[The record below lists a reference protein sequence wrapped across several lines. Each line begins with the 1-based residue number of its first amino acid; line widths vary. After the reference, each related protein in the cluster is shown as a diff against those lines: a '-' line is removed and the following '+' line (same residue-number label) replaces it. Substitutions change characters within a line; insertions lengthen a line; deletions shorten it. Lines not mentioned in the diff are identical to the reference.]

1 MSDHSK
7 PSPRGFKPVRT
18 LSSTHFPARA
28 SALRFI
34 SRLKRRDQ
42 NKLIPLRWKEDSS
55 LQMDQFV
62 WREDMDEYV
71 LSLLRNNVAQS
82 LRYLGSRTAGY
93 IQRCDGWDYI
103 GKHHQVSAVLWL
115 GDTTPNFKVVPQNP
129 AQDTNA
135 DPFEPT
141 AKRDSGPPTYAM
153 VQYRGRYIPSYNLS
167 FLLGGK
173 HLGSLKDDCVRMRGS
188 LAVVK
193 QKHATVEVQLALWKL
208 MGYLAPYK
216 EV

>member
-1 MSDHSK
+1 
-7 PSPRGFKPVRT
+7 
-18 LSSTHFPARA
+18 
-28 SALRFI
+28 
-34 SRLKRRDQ
+34 
-42 NKLIPLRWKEDSS
+42 
-55 LQMDQFV
+55 MDNFV

-71 LSLLRNNVAQS
+71 LSLLRNNVTQS

-93 IQRCDGWDYI
+93 IQRCDGWDYV

-153 VQYRGRYIPSYNLS
+153 VQYRGRYIPSYNLP
-167 FLLGGK
+167 FVLAGK
-173 HLGSLKDDCVRMRGS
+173 HLGSLKDDCVSMRGS

-208 MGYLAPYK
+208 MGYLAPY
-216 EV
+216 EEG